1 MAVLTR
7 SPTGRAHRVV
17 VLNAS
22 YEVLSVVA
30 LHRAVAYLLREKAE
44 IVARRDGAELR
55 SSSGLA
61 IPIPTVVR
69 LLRYVRVP
77 YRHQMPAWTKAGLL
91 RRDRHTCAYC
101 GHRGSTVEH
110 LLPVSRGGHS
120 SWSNTVTAC
129 VSCNT
134 RKGNRTPEEA
144 GMALLYRPTVPTVQT
159 ALLLALAEPERD
171 ALATL
176 GLAPMSPA
184 PASGVLTA

>member
-1 MAVLTR
+1 MAALTASAAR
-7 SPTGRAHRVV
+7 KSHRVV

-22 YEVLSVVA
+22 YEVLSLVA

-44 IVARRDGAELR
+44 IVAHRDGAELH
-55 SSSGLA
+55 SSSGLS

-77 YRHQMPAWTKAGLL
+77 YRHQTPAWTKAGLL

-120 SWSNTVTAC
+120 TWSNTVTAC
-129 VSCNT
+129 VACNT

-144 GMALLYRPTVPTVQT
+144 GMALLYGPTVPTVQT
-159 ALLLALAEPERD
+159 ALLFALAEPERD

-176 GLAPMSPA
+176 GLTGQGSAPIRVA
-184 PASGVLTA
+184 LTA

>member
-1 MAVLTR
+1 MARAPAGR
-7 SPTGRAHRVV
+7 SNRVV

-44 IVARRDGAELR
+44 IVAQRDGVHLH

-77 YRHQMPAWTKAGLL
+77 YRHQTPSWTKAGLL

-110 LLPVSRGGHS
+110 LLPVSRGGTS
-120 SWSNTVTAC
+120 TWDNTVTAC
-129 VSCNT
+129 VACNT

-144 GMALLYRPTVPTVQT
+144 GMLLLYRPTVPTVQT

-171 ALATL
+171 ALELL
-176 GLAPMSPA
+176 GLPA
-184 PASGVLTA
+184 RIAGQPRGIVAV